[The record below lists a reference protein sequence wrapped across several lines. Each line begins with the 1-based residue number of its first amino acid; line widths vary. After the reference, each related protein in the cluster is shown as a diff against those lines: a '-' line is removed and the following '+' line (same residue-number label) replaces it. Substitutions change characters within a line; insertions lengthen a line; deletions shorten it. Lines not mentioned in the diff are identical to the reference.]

1 MSKEN
6 IIQNIFHIAGDLNSS
21 IKQLDMSEC
30 SEETKNELLESLQNL
45 LTTLSELSPNVENNS
60 YMVETEKMLNE
71 NILFIKEKS
80 NEFL

>member
-6 IIQNIFHIAGDLNSS
+6 IIQNIFHIAGDLNNS

-80 NEFL
+80 NE